1 MGAELQK
8 RGRMEKEKINDLAR
22 QLGMTSMYNS
32 YFYVTEAL
40 KIRIEIQ
47 RPYRITKDIYQVLA
61 VQYSTKSEN
70 VESGI
75 RRVSRFCW
83 TYHRDLLIQMAG
95 YTLEEPPTNRQ
106 FIDILASY
114 IMAS

>member
-1 MGAELQK
+1 M
-8 RGRMEKEKINDLAR
+8 RIEKIYDLAR
-22 QLGMTSMYNS
+22 QLGMTSRYDG
-32 YFYVTEAL
+32 YYYVTEAV
-40 KIRIEIQ
+40 KIRITIH
-47 RPYRITKDIYQVLA
+47 RPYKMSRDIYKILA
-61 VQYSTKSEN
+61 IQYGTRSEN

-75 RRVSRFCW
+75 RRVSRLCW